1 MKAGQNIMDNEILNF
16 TERLIPIS
24 DFSKGKTSR
33 IFDDVKNNNT
43 EYIVLKNNQPT
54 AMVISLDS
62 YRELVEKASKME
74 TLLDKIEEIRLFNI
88 ASARSEKAEKTKDF
102 EDVISEFGFTKE
114 EIFEAYVNQIYM
126 GDGCYGFEVAS
137 RNYFGKPLSEVN
149 LAESAVLAAIIQS
162 PESTNPYKSE
172 EAKNKLLERKNLVLK
187 QMLKLKK
194 ISEDEY
200 NEALNYEIV
209 FKKEDDSTKQ
219 SSNGAQ
225 YTYYVEA
232 VREAVINDLM
242 ETLGVERGIA
252 ITKLY
257 GKGYKIYTPF
267 ECVEPDKSTS
277 LSMFTTPCFPVYVF
291 TVIFAGLP
299 NV

>member
-102 EDVISEFGFTKE
+102 EDIISEFGFTKE
-114 EIFEAYVNQIYM
+114 EIFEDMDDV
-126 GDGCYGFEVAS
+126 
-137 RNYFGKPLSEVN
+137 
-149 LAESAVLAAIIQS
+149 
-162 PESTNPYKSE
+162 
-172 EAKNKLLERKNLVLK
+172 
-187 QMLKLKK
+187 
-194 ISEDEY
+194 
-200 NEALNYEIV
+200 EI
-209 FKKEDDSTKQ
+209 E
-219 SSNGAQ
+219 
-225 YTYYVEA
+225 
-232 VREAVINDLM
+232 
-242 ETLGVERGIA
+242 
-252 ITKLY
+252 
-257 GKGYKIYTPF
+257 
-267 ECVEPDKSTS
+267 
-277 LSMFTTPCFPVYVF
+277 
-291 TVIFAGLP
+291 
-299 NV
+299 